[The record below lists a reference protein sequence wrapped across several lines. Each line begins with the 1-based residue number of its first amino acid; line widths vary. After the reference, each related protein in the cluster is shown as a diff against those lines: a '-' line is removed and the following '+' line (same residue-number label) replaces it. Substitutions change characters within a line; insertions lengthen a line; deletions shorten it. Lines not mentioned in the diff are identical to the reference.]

1 MSERGLQILSSRR
14 FKQVSFFSQKTKTK
28 RSLSASIRTSICT
41 ESSSGNGVWQDK
53 EIPKESINTSTKKHE
68 YKKHKTRRTL
78 KNKGV
83 GTSKSK
89 SLTIVGTN
97 ANGIVSKL
105 DSLALVVKELNPAVI
120 ILQETKVKRKG
131 QVSLPSYE
139 IFELIR
145 ESDSGGSLLTAIH
158 CDLSPVLISE
168 TEEGMEILVV
178 KAQVEGFECTFINAY
193 GP

>member
-41 ESSSGNGVWQDK
+41 ESSSGSGVWQDK

-83 GTSKSK
+83 GTSKS
-89 SLTIVGTN
+89 LTIVGTN

-120 ILQETKVKRKG
+120 ILQETKVNRKG
-131 QVSLPSYE
+131 QDSLPSYE